1 MKPKVLPLIESCIET
16 GVRLGYNRAHKH
28 VENPH
33 VESIVEHITTEIR
46 HASNGLV
53 MLLLYITTITIF
65 IQVHI

>member
-33 VESIVEHITTEIR
+33 VESIVEHITTEIMNEIYD
-46 HASNGLV
+46 HFDFDN
-53 MLLLYITTITIF
+53 
-65 IQVHI
+65 